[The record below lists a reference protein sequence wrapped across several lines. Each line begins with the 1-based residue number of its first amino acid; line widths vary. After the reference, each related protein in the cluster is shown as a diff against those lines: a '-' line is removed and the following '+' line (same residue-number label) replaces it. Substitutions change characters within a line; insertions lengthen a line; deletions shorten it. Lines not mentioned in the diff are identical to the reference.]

1 MHRALIVPAI
11 VVLALLALTL
21 PHARSAA
28 HDVAPQLASA
38 APPRAAALRPGL
50 DDPRSLDPRATDGL
64 GRGRL
69 PEGLV
74 TGRRTIADAM
84 NAHDFARAAGA
95 CEGVLAAFPT
105 DRWTRL
111 VRSDALVEL
120 GRVDEAEALVQGVLE
135 LKPTGAAYLR
145 AAWLLHLRGDDAG
158 AVAIYG
164 LALDALDDR
173 DLVARAWT
181 HAELGRLAWCA
192 GRGDEALRQADLALA
207 LAPACAEA
215 LLGKARALAAR
226 GDLSG
231 ATALLERAPASPEAL
246 SELAALH
253 AARGW
258 QADADEALDRA
269 RRLLDQDPLWSRAV
283 AVALA
288 DHGLEPARA
297 VALAEAE
304 LARRPDLFSHDAMA
318 WALARAGRGPE
329 ALAHAERALALGA
342 REPALL
348 FHAGMAARA
357 AGDAPRA
364 RAWLGQALALNPAF
378 HPRHALEARA
388 ALAELTAR

>member
-1 MHRALIVPAI
+1 MHRALIVPA
-11 VVLALLALTL
+11 VVLLALLALTL
-21 PHARSAA
+21 PRAASRSSAA
-28 HDVAPQLASA
+28 IEQLASA
-38 APPRAAALRPGL
+38 APARAATLRPGL
-50 DDPRSLDPRATDGL
+50 DDPRALDPRATDGL

-84 NAHDFARAAGA
+84 NAHDFVRAAGA

-135 LKPTGAAYLR
+135 RKPTGAAYLR
-145 AAWLLHLRGDDAG
+145 AAWLLHLRGDDEG
-158 AVAIYG
+158 AVQVYG
-164 LALDALDDR
+164 LALDALDER
-173 DLVARAWT
+173 DQVARAWT

-192 GRGDEALRQADLALA
+192 GRVDEALRQAELALT
-207 LAPACAEA
+207 LSPACAEA
-215 LLGKARALAAR
+215 LAGKARALAAR
-226 GDLSG
+226 GDLSA
-231 ATALLERAPASPEAL
+231 ATSLLERAPASPETL

-253 AARGW
+253 VARGW
-258 QADADEALDRA
+258 QADADEAMDKA
-269 RRLLDQDPLWSRAV
+269 RRLLEQDPLWARAV

-288 DHGLEPARA
+288 DHALEPARA

-318 WALARAGRGPE
+318 WALCRAGRGAE
-329 ALAHAERALALGA
+329 ALAHAEQALALGT

-348 FHAGMAARA
+348 FHAGMVARA
-357 AGDAPRA
+357 AGDMVRA
-364 RAWLGQALALNPAF
+364 RAWLGEALALNPTF

-388 ALAELTAR
+388 ALEAK